1 MMLMRRIAA
10 QSSATANSA
19 NFRCD
24 AGEQFGWQNGHE
36 AGGGE
41 MLNSTPNPLQMRH
54 FLSSAHGFGITSA
67 NRFSP
72 PPNLQSYPPAE
83 PRLF

>member
-41 MLNSTPNPLQMRH
+41 IELGMVRSGPETYGLRHKTLQKGYFRV
-54 FLSSAHGFGITSA
+54 
-67 NRFSP
+67 
-72 PPNLQSYPPAE
+72 
-83 PRLF
+83 